1 MSWTLAVPE
10 RRAVRGAPSKS
21 AGVIRIPR
29 TSPAALCAPVSL
41 ECQRPLGA
49 GFGLNVPLK
58 RSSRRW
64 AEGSGLTRR
73 VSAPLADVG
82 GPADSGGQRPV
93 AVLLAL
99 TLVQPF
105 PSRWRHSLAARPLLT
120 GGKRAP
126 WRASRNS
133 RARVVERLAEDR
145 FSDPAGV
152 ARVSAPARGNPVTRS
167 PPTAKTCAG
176 RAEYPAARSAR
187 ACYCSGGAASAAGAQ
202 GAGLGAAG
210 AAGSTGAAAGSAGVP
225 GAAPAFGSP
234 LIGVACMYWSIS
246 LRTFASFST
255 TEISMR
261 RFRS

>member
-82 GPADSGGQRPV
+82 GPVDSGGQRPV

-105 PSRWRHSLAARPLLT
+105 PSRWRHSLAACPLLT

-176 RAEYPAARSAR
+176 RAEYPAAGALAR
-187 ACYCSGGAASAAGAQ
+187 AIARAARRVQRALRARDLAPPAPPDRRGRLPGPRGFRARRQRSG
-202 GAGLGAAG
+202 
-210 AAGSTGAAAGSAGVP
+210 
-225 GAAPAFGSP
+225 
-234 LIGVACMYWSIS
+234 
-246 LRTFASFST
+246 
-255 TEISMR
+255 R
-261 RFRS
+261 R